1 MREQVLRMLLDG
13 PCSCRVPVRMT
24 VTGNSS
30 LGQIPHYKRS
40 ALRAFTAMDN
50 AGEYYIHTL
59 FSTSSQCHD
68 MVPTL

>member
-1 MREQVLRMLLDG
+1 
-13 PCSCRVPVRMT
+13 MT

-40 ALRAFTAMDN
+40 TLRAFTAMDN